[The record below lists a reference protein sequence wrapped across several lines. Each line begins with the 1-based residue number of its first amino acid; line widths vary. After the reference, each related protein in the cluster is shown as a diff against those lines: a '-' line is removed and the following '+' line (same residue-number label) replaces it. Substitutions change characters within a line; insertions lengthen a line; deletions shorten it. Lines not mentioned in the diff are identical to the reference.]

1 MDIEE
6 RIAAL
11 EEENQKLK
19 ADNERLLNIIDQ
31 MNITLNRLIN
41 RCISEKSKI

>member
-1 MDIEE
+1 MGIEE

-19 ADNERLLNIIDQ
+19 ADNEKLLNIIDQ
-31 MNITLNRLIN
+31 MNVTLNRLMK
-41 RCISEKSKI
+41 RYISESR